1 MEGQKAATEWC
12 PLSLSFFYFSL
23 SFKHHWPPQV
33 SWGWGRKIRGPVRL
47 SWSPAQRPSDVKEG
61 GCRYLTKLIQ
71 RIVLMKETNSCPL
84 CPSKIMR
91 RVEVKTQM
99 MYATK
104 PNLEIIFSF
113 NFSLNCEQN
122 LNIIYGLIQIQNILA
137 DIKIHDLG

>member
-1 MEGQKAATEWC
+1 
-12 PLSLSFFYFSL
+12 
-23 SFKHHWPPQV
+23 
-33 SWGWGRKIRGPVRL
+33 
-47 SWSPAQRPSDVKEG
+47 
-61 GCRYLTKLIQ
+61 
-71 RIVLMKETNSCPL
+71 MKETNSCPL